1 MQVMY
6 PKAKYFDITIL
17 FSSQSWSQSYLL
29 WSWGYVN
36 FSDNCMSK
44 PIIV

>member
-17 FSSQSWSQSYLL
+17 FSSQSWTQSYLL
-29 WSWGYVN
+29 WT
-36 FSDNCMSK
+36 
-44 PIIV
+44 